1 MAHEFTLC
9 VGTVGAGVWYSAD
22 GGERWRRSAMK
33 LPFYAEPGEI
43 QIRSLAV
50 SPHNPHHVLAGS
62 EAGLYRSEDNG
73 MSWDLIESPMAG
85 MQIWSAAWHPADPG
99 VIFAGTKPPGVFRTV
114 DGGQRWE
121 KLPIDIVEKCF
132 AGAPKVT
139 NIVFDPRA
147 PKNVWVS
154 VEIDGVFRSRDGGDT
169 WTHLPAL
176 GSKVINQDMHGLALS
191 LGNPVK
197 LLATTPDGIWSSID
211 EGESWSLH
219 GFPRFAERDQ
229 ISYCRGVAVKPDDP
243 DTIFVANGD
252 FIPGKRGAIHRTRD
266 GGKTWDKMALPV
278 EPNSTIYW
286 FATNRANPDII
297 AANSL
302 HGYLYLSTD
311 AGDSWTKLRREFGE
325 IRALAWLPN

>member
-1 MAHEFTLC
+1 MTHEFTLC

-22 GGERWRRSAMK
+22 GGDHWRRSAMK

-50 SPHNPHHVLAGS
+50 SPHNPHQVLAGS

-114 DGGQRWE
+114 DGGKRWE

-139 NIVFDPRA
+139 NIVLDPRE
-147 PKNVWVS
+147 PQNVWVT
-154 VEIDGVFRSRDGGDT
+154 VEIDGVFRSRDGGDS

-219 GFPRFAERDQ
+219 GFPKFAERDN

-266 GGKTWDKMALPV
+266 GGKTWEKMALPV